1 MAYIVN
7 RFNGTQLTVVE
18 DGTIDQTTDIKFV
31 GRNYSGYGEVQN
43 ENYLHLLENF
53 SGTSAPVKADRKSVV

>member
-7 RFNGTQLTVVE
+7 RYNGTQLTVVE

-43 ENYLHLLENF
+43 ENYLHLLESF
-53 SGTSAPVKADRKSVV
+53 SVPLHLQKH

>member
-18 DGTIDQTTDIKFV
+18 DGKIIVDMVKFKTKTIFI
-31 GRNYSGYGEVQN
+31 Y
-43 ENYLHLLENF
+43 
-53 SGTSAPVKADRKSVV
+53 